1 MKEYVY
7 KCPSAQRPKNLA
19 QLKARVTEAGRFIQE
34 QHEWSMKRA
43 FKALPRRAQLCINAD
58 GHRFNERQRL

>member
-1 MKEYVY
+1 MKEFVY
-7 KCPSAQRPKNLA
+7 KCRTAQRPKTLA

-34 QHEWSMKRA
+34 EHEWSMKRA

-58 GHRFNERQRL
+58 GHRFNEHQRL